1 MPNFHNDRIDHPTPL
16 RPTDLL
22 SHLAASYLEPDD
34 HKWMD
39 SALGRQ
45 SSVAAI
51 LNDEY
56 WASERNS
63 GIKAFMS
70 NVAFVPHDLNE
81 IGLHALRVVLCRRI
95 ADSLRK
101 PPPSGM
107 SDHILNVSHLYERF
121 IEDGIVVIPN
131 IDQIASRKGG
141 LTGKYGKMLD
151 AFVASVSGYRELNVN
166 QHLDTVGLKD
176 YVHTKVTSKLAL
188 LLEKSRKLS
197 LPSRCDQRHTLLS
210 NPCEA

>member
-1 MPNFHNDRIDHPTPL
+1 MTQ
-16 RPTDLL
+16 TKQ
-22 SHLAASYLEPDD
+22 LEVVPCSEALT
-34 HKWMD
+34 
-39 SALGRQ
+39 SAG
-45 SSVAAI
+45 
-51 LNDEY
+51 
-56 WASERNS
+56 
-63 GIKAFMS
+63 G
-70 NVAFVPHDLNE
+70 
-81 IGLHALRVVLCRRI
+81 
-95 ADSLRK
+95 
-101 PPPSGM
+101 
-107 SDHILNVSHLYERF
+107 

-197 LPSRCDQRHTLLS
+197 LPSRCDQRHTLLF